1 MKQSSNAIQPGFVE
15 LASLPRSSSPQ
26 SLQVPEFYT
35 EPPAKEKST
44 YATVAAEAKNQ
55 GLSTR
60 ERVGSSAAGGAS
72 SALGWSGE
80 PEAAAPAVGDAVAGR
95 RDVAESV
102 ACGFTRGDPATGP
115 HAIGTVGGVVSTDA
129 VGAGCACG

>member
-1 MKQSSNAIQPGFVE
+1 MESFPRRHRIVKMDYFRK
-15 LASLPRSSSPQ
+15 SLDWYLFGACR
-26 SLQVPEFYT
+26 
-35 EPPAKEKST
+35 
-44 YATVAAEAKNQ
+44 
-55 GLSTR
+55 TR
-60 ERVGSSAAGGAS
+60 ALRRRVGSSAAGGAS

-95 RDVAESV
+95 SDVAESV

-115 HAIGTVGGVVSTDA
+115 HAIETVGGVVSTDA

>member
-1 MKQSSNAIQPGFVE
+1 MRRRSRGGVVSSVTPTADATASPGACL
-15 LASLPRSSSPQ
+15 LANLPHYFRKSLDWYLFGACR
-26 SLQVPEFYT
+26 
-35 EPPAKEKST
+35 
-44 YATVAAEAKNQ
+44 
-55 GLSTR
+55 TR
-60 ERVGSSAAGGAS
+60 ALRRRVGSSAAGGAS